1 MADEKVNGG
10 TEEVNAAEPEV
21 MEQAAVDTS
30 PEAAAPEPEVVEP
43 AEPAAGESAVAEP
56 EPEAPDGDAPPQ
68 VDGPEPEQPEVADA
82 AVDEPAVAE
91 PVLEAP
97 GGDTPPQVDISEPE
111 QPEPAEPIAGD
122 PAMVEPEPEP
132 PAPGEE
138 GEVVVSFEQ
147 ISELISKRNQEAR
160 AAIEQEEA
168 AVPQPVD
175 VDKGPDEPAQQEPA
189 PKRRGRPPKE
199 KKPEHE
205 EKTDK
210 PRRGRKTKEAAP
222 DKDAPKGKARDK
234 VSQGKRGKA
243 AQEQAAPGGG
253 AVGEAPI
260 AGEDAPGD
268 NPVSLTADA
277 VFGQKDAT
285 RAVKEEVVY
294 LDLSELYP
302 FKDHSF
308 QVREDAEMQSLV
320 ESVKNGGVNQPA
332 LVRPREGGGY
342 EIIAGHRRQKAS
354 ELAGYRN
361 MPCIVREM
369 TDDEAILAMT
379 DDNLRHREHILPT
392 EKAKALQQQ
401 VEAISHQ
408 GTVLKGVAEGD
419 IGKRST
425 EIVGTR
431 NGMNYKKVMRYIR
444 LNELVPELKDMV
456 DGTAVNAN
464 GEPIKKLGFIPA
476 VELSFIRPR
485 NQQLIAVSI
494 EGEQSSP
501 SVAQAKK
508 LRELDQAGQLTGDV
522 IDAILSEEKK
532 EVGQV
537 IISTEELNKYFGKEA
552 APRQM
557 KEQIIALLDEW
568 KEKQPPEKTAD
579 LEK

>member
-10 TEEVNAAEPEV
+10 PEEVNAAEPEV
-21 MEQAAVDTS
+21 MEQAAVDTP

-43 AEPAAGESAVAEP
+43 AEPAAG
-56 EPEAPDGDAPPQ
+56 D
-68 VDGPEPEQPEVADA
+68 
-82 AVDEPAVAE
+82 PAV
-91 PVLEAP
+91 
-97 GGDTPPQVDISEPE
+97 
-111 QPEPAEPIAGD
+111 
-122 PAMVEPEPEP
+122 VEPEPEP

-175 VDKGPDEPAQQEPA
+175 VDKGPDEPVQQEPA

-199 KKPEHE
+199 KKPEHG

-243 AQEQAAPGGG
+243 AQEQAAPGG
-253 AVGEAPI
+253 AVGDTPTTR
-260 AGEDAPGD
+260 EDAPGD
-268 NPVSLTADA
+268 NPASLTADA

-552 APRQM
+552 TPRQM